1 MNLTGKILIS
11 LPNMK
16 DIRFYKSV
24 IYICAHSKDG
34 AMGIIINKS
43 LELELYPDLLLQ
55 LGIDKKKVNKKILL
69 QYGGPI
75 ETGRGFVLHTDDFIK
90 NESMKIDAGVVL
102 TNTADIFEDLSKGK
116 GPKISMLALGYAGWG
131 AGQLEQ
137 EIIDNGW
144 MLSSVNS
151 NFIFDESATTKWK
164 KAYEILKINPYALS
178 SSLGRV

>member
-55 LGIDKKKVNKKILL
+55 LGIDQAKMILL
-69 QYGGPI
+69 I
-75 ETGRGFVLHTDDFIK
+75 A
-90 NESMKIDAGVVL
+90 KI
-102 TNTADIFEDLSKGK
+102 
-116 GPKISMLALGYAGWG
+116 
-131 AGQLEQ
+131 
-137 EIIDNGW
+137 
-144 MLSSVNS
+144 
-151 NFIFDESATTKWK
+151 
-164 KAYEILKINPYALS
+164 
-178 SSLGRV
+178 